1 MPRTTAYALALLLAS
16 ALLPTACGPRQA
28 SPPPRGDAT
37 ASPDATA
44 PPAPADTAPSG
55 GLHPA
60 TAPALVYFARD
71 ERVAACYRKVA
82 TPAVARGAML
92 ELLKGPTAAEKAAG
106 VTSAIPAG
114 TRLLG
119 LDISGGTA
127 TVDLTG
133 EFDDGGG
140 TLSMSMRVAQV
151 VHALTQ
157 FSTVERV
164 SFRMDGAPLTVLGGE
179 GLLIGEPQTRADW
192 EDYAPAVLI
201 EHPAFGQR
209 PSSPLKVSGTA
220 NVFEGVFRLDLT
232 APNGTLLAS
241 PMVQATSGTGT
252 RGTFS
257 TSIAYS
263 PWAHGTG
270 ELTAWYESPKD
281 GSRIDVYTV
290 PLTLEP

>member
-1 MPRTTAYALALLLAS
+1 MSRTTTYALAILIAS
-16 ALLPTACGPRQA
+16 ALLATACGPKQA
-28 SPPPRGDAT
+28 VAPTGDGAT
-37 ASPDATA
+37 VTPDATA

-60 TAPALVYFARD
+60 SAPALVYFARD
-71 ERVAACYRKVA
+71 EKVAACYRKVA

-92 ELLKGPTAAEKAAG
+92 ELLKGPNAAEKTAG
-106 VTSAIPAG
+106 MTSAIPAG

-119 LDISGGTA
+119 LDVAGGTA

-151 VHALTQ
+151 VHTLTQ

-179 GLLIGEPQTRADW
+179 GLLIGEPQTRAGW
-192 EDYAPAVLI
+192 GDYAPAVLI
-201 EHPAFGQR
+201 EHPAFGER
-209 PSSPLKVSGTA
+209 PSSPLRVSGTA
-220 NVFEGVFRLDLT
+220 NVFEAVFRLELT
-232 APNGTLLAS
+232 GPGGTVLAS
-241 PMVQATSGTGT
+241 PVVQASSGTGT

-263 PWAHGTG
+263 PWVHGTG

-281 GSRIDVYTV
+281 GSRVDVYSV